1 MEETKLHDTPHR
13 CQVSSVLTT
22 DPRIR
27 AAYAEGAG
35 IYRNVPSAV
44 AIPSDVADVV
54 GLIHH
59 AKGSRTALIPRGAG
73 SGMPGGNVG
82 SGIIVDL
89 STGEGFSELAVDPHT
104 QIARAGTSVTC
115 AEVNAAARAYGLRLP
130 PDPSSGA
137 FATSGGMASTNAAGP
152 RTVRFGSMRH
162 WILALEVV
170 GAEGEARWIRRGAGK
185 RERFALSATERDL
198 VARQYPRT
206 RKHSAGYGLD
216 AFTAS
221 GDEVDLLIG
230 AEG

>member
-35 IYRNVPSAV
+35 IYRIVPSAV

-54 GLIHH
+54 ELIHH

-115 AEVNAAARAYGLRLP
+115 AEVNAAARAYGLRIP
-130 PDPSSGA
+130 RPAPSRRPVEWSRRTRPDPARCGTAACGIGWRRSKSWER
-137 FATSGGMASTNAAGP
+137 MASHG
-152 RTVRFGSMRH
+152 R
-162 WILALEVV
+162 
-170 GAEGEARWIRRGAGK
+170 
-185 RERFALSATERDL
+185 
-198 VARQYPRT
+198 
-206 RKHSAGYGLD
+206 
-216 AFTAS
+216 
-221 GDEVDLLIG
+221 
-230 AEG
+230 